1 MANTETEAPPRRWW
15 ILATIAI
22 AQLMVALDST
32 VMNVAL
38 PSVQAELDFTDG
50 SRTWIIT
57 AYTLAFGSLLLL
69 SGRLADRFGRKNVF
83 IIGLIGFAIASGV
96 GGAADSFGMLVAS
109 RAVQGAFA
117 ALLAPAALSLLTTTF
132 SGGRE
137 RARAFGIYASIGIG
151 GSAIG
156 LLLGGVLTEYL
167 SWRWTMYINVIFAL
181 VAVAGAF
188 VVLRSSHQVRAT
200 SRIDVPGAILVSAA
214 LFGIVF
220 GISNA
225 AEDGW
230 DSPLTFGFLA
240 GGVVLLAVFVVMQAR
255 IANPLLPLRVVLD
268 RGRSAGLLG
277 MFFAAAGMFAVV
289 FFTVYYVQGVLGYT
303 ALQSG
308 IAFLPLPLT
317 LIATAVVIGPRL
329 SRRFGP
335 RLIVPVGLTIS
346 GISVLLMTRIGV
358 DDNYALYLLPT
369 LVLLG
374 LGNGLAFPPSTSNS
388 TLGVKP
394 EDAGVASA
402 LVNTTQQVGGS
413 ISVAALNTIA
423 TTAATS
429 FLVGKTVT
437 PAVVAD
443 AAVHS
448 YVIGYWWAAGLFF
461 VGAIVVAA
469 LSRSGVPA
477 GLRDPQPEPEAA
489 IIDL

>member
-1 MANTETEAPPRRWW
+1 
-15 ILATIAI
+15 
-22 AQLMVALDST
+22 
-32 VMNVAL
+32 
-38 PSVQAELDFTDG
+38 
-50 SRTWIIT
+50 
-57 AYTLAFGSLLLL
+57 
-69 SGRLADRFGRKNVF
+69 
-83 IIGLIGFAIASGV
+83 
-96 GGAADSFGMLVAS
+96 
-109 RAVQGAFA
+109 
-117 ALLAPAALSLLTTTF
+117 
-132 SGGRE
+132 
-137 RARAFGIYASIGIG
+137 
-151 GSAIG
+151 
-156 LLLGGVLTEYL
+156 
-167 SWRWTMYINVIFAL
+167 
-181 VAVAGAF
+181 
-188 VVLRSSHQVRAT
+188 
-200 SRIDVPGAILVSAA
+200 
-214 LFGIVF
+214 
-220 GISNA
+220 
-225 AEDGW
+225 
-230 DSPLTFGFLA
+230 
-240 GGVVLLAVFVVMQAR
+240 
-255 IANPLLPLRVVLD
+255 LRVVLD
-268 RGRSAGLLG
+268 RGRGAGLLG

-423 TTAATS
+423 TTAATA

-437 PAVVAD
+437 SAVVAD